1 MSTVEVSRFVQALP
15 AAVERALTPA
25 AVVEYEGSFQV
36 RDVTETDDG
45 WVVTAGRAGV
55 ELSLRFENRD
65 NGLYYE
71 QAGEAGPLDRMETSL
86 SLEPENEGTR
96 VTARSTVAA
105 GMPLSAVTD
114 RLVAWKRKGE
124 LKRALRA
131 ISDDLE

>member
-55 ELSLRFENRD
+55 ELSLRFERRED
-65 NGLYYE
+65 GLYYE
-71 QAGEAGPLDRMETSL
+71 QAGEAGPLDRMETTL
-86 SLEPENEGTR
+86 SLEPENEGTL
-96 VTARSTVAA
+96 VTARSTVDA

-114 RLVAWKRKGE
+114 RLAAWKRKGE

-131 ISDDLE
+131 LSEDLE